1 MHRRQYVIT
10 VLGSAVLAGPGV
22 AHAGRDRSGEERPDS
37 NTGDRRQTE
46 PTTPTPESEGFG
58 PRTFSGTGTSTSA
71 EFDLRRGPIT
81 ATFSAE
87 ERGSFTTQ
95 LLAVEGESYDDV
107 YLTILLAP
115 VEGSQV
121 ASVNVDGSH
130 VLNVETD
137 GAWEITLEQP
147 SDSTAQRLPV
157 EATGSGPGYVD
168 VVAFD
173 GVVRVAGTHRGSSSF
188 IVETVPVDPDEF
200 GELVFAET
208 GQFDGET
215 TVRVDGPSYVNV
227 DADGDW
233 TLSFGT

>member
-1 MHRRQYVIT
+1 MYRRQYASV
-10 VLGSAVLAGPGV
+10 VLGSTVLVGSAVARV
-22 AHAGRDRSGEERPDS
+22 ASDRDSEERPGS
-37 NTGDRRQTE
+37 NDGARRQTE
-46 PTTPTPESEGFG
+46 TTTPTPDSEGFG
-58 PRTFSGTGTSTSA
+58 PQTFSGTGTATSDA
-71 EFDLRRGPIT
+71 FDLQRGPIT

-87 ERGSFTTQ
+87 GDSSFTTQ

-121 ASVNVDGSH
+121 GSVNVNGPH
-130 VLNVETD
+130 VLNVDTD
-137 GAWEITLEQP
+137 GAWEITLAQSADSVAQP
-147 SDSTAQRLPV
+147 LPV
-157 EATGSGPGYVD
+157 EATGSGPSYVD

-173 GVVRVAGTHRGSSSF
+173 GVTRAVGTHSGSSSF
-188 IVETVPVDPDEF
+188 IVETVPVDPDGF

-208 GQFDGET
+208 GQFEGET

-233 TLSFGT
+233 TLSFET